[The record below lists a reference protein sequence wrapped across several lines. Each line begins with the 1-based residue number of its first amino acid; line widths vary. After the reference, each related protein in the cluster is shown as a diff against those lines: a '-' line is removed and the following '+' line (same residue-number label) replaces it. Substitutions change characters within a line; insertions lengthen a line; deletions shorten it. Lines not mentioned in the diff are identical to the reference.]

1 MSPHLPS
8 VGTRPTALDTRALVT
23 MPPHLPGQLGE
34 NAAGGCLPV
43 RSPNGLH
50 CMCLARLLLTRVLTH
65 LCYRQARDGQFL
77 RFDADDSLVHNES
90 PRNVAAA
97 RVPDPRVAGLPEP
110 SAAKEERHAKKASQQ
125 APVVHGDVSVAI
137 AESSDLI
144 AAALE
149 DMRSQGSKAKIL
161 LPSLLCS
168 AVSSGA

>member
-8 VGTRPTALDTRALVT
+8 VGTRPRALDTRALVT
-23 MPPHLPGQLGE
+23 MPPHLPGQ
-34 NAAGGCLPV
+34 PTWTKP
-43 RSPNGLH
+43 S
-50 CMCLARLLLTRVLTH
+50 
-65 LCYRQARDGQFL
+65 
-77 RFDADDSLVHNES
+77 
-90 PRNVAAA
+90 NVAAA

-110 SAAKEERHAKKASQQ
+110 SAAKEEQHATKASQQ

-137 AESSDLI
+137 TESSDLI

-149 DMRSQGSKAKIL
+149 DMRLQGSKAKFL

>member
-1 MSPHLPS
+1 
-8 VGTRPTALDTRALVT
+8 
-23 MPPHLPGQLGE
+23 
-34 NAAGGCLPV
+34 
-43 RSPNGLH
+43 
-50 CMCLARLLLTRVLTH
+50 MCLARLLLTRVLTH

-90 PRNVAAA
+90 PSNVAAA

-110 SAAKEERHAKKASQQ
+110 SAAKEEHHATKASQQ